1 MSDSWQVHTQASL
14 SAATTALSFVG
25 TARTV
30 APCPLQECTKT
41 CSKLSHDRSA
51 DVLGCCKNLCP
62 LGNRGPHTDTHTR
75 ARAHTR
81 TDTYTHTQTHTDTH
95 RHTHTHADTHRDTH
109 THTRVE
115 ACLSFILALIFQANL
130 DFIMLEEAGMHP
142 AVFSCNNMPAI
153 TVGECYA
160 SSCYMLRHLP
170 WLQVAVFS
178 VGFPEF

>member
-14 SAATTALSFVG
+14 SAATTALRFVG

-75 ARAHTR
+75 ARTHAQTH
-81 TDTYTHTQTHTDTH
+81 THTQTHTDTH
-95 RHTHTHADTHRDTH
+95 RHTHTHTRRHTQRH
-109 THTRVE
+109 THTR
-115 ACLSFILALIFQANL
+115 ACGGMFVLHTCV
-130 DFIMLEEAGMHP
+130 DFSGQSRLHHAGR
-142 AVFSCNNMPAI
+142 
-153 TVGECYA
+153 GRYA
-160 SSCYMLRHLP
+160 SGCILVQQHASHYCWRMLCQQLLHAAAPSLAPSGR
-170 WLQVAVFS
+170 V
-178 VGFPEF
+178 